1 MSTTNNRLL
10 DEAAARARL
19 AELASAWEVSP
30 PYAPFA
36 HRRFGY
42 PYVAAVKSWIRFRP
56 SPIVLPRNFFELARQ
71 DQDRHLA
78 EVVLSEAGFVPRWA
92 AAQRDTIVVW
102 GLILLFAL
110 SASAWMINPATT
122 TATVLSNALVF
133 VLGLFLIRFVPEL
146 LQKLRNPKIAQVL
159 AAANSAPQAETVHR
173 TRTLAAETTD
183 TED

>member
-1 MSTTNNRLL
+1 MSTTNADLL

-19 AELASAWEVSP
+19 TELASAWGVATPQS
-30 PYAPFA
+30 PFA
-36 HRRFGY
+36 YRRFGY

-56 SPIVLPRNFFELARQ
+56 SPIVLPRNFFGLARQ
-71 DQDRHLA
+71 DQDRDLA
-78 EVVLSEAGFVPRWA
+78 EVVLSDAGFVPRWV

-102 GLILLFAL
+102 GLMLLFAL

-122 TATVLSNALVF
+122 NAAVLSNAVVF

-146 LQKLRNPKIAQVL
+146 LQKLRDPKIAQVL
-159 AAANSAPQAETVHR
+159 AAAKSSPQTEMSTAH
-173 TRTLAAETTD
+173 TLAAETTE